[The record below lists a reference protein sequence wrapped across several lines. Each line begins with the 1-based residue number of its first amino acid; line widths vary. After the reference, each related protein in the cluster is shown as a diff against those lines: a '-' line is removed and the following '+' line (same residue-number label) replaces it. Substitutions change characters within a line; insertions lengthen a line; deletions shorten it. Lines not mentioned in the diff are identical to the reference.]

1 MGAEVNRGADSPAA
15 AAAVTRLGWKLGAW
29 RRKLGATRTRIRIRV
44 QRGTTSSTL
53 TSSLSSHRNA
63 ALSQICAL
71 NRIRASKAARVRQ
84 GNRSRRSE
92 VRPYPPPEMRS
103 TNKLEKSRQSAREC
117 RARKKL
123 RYQYLDDM
131 IL

>member
-1 MGAEVNRGADSPAA
+1 MGDSPAA

-29 RRKLGATRTRIRIRV
+29 RRKLGATRTRTRIRV

-71 NRIRASKAARVRQ
+71 NRIRASKAARVR
-84 GNRSRRSE
+84 RRETEAEGLKSDLTLP
-92 VRPYPPPEMRS
+92 RD
-103 TNKLEKSRQSAREC
+103 EKHKQAGEISAEC
-117 RARKKL
+117 SGVPGTQEAQIPVLGRH
-123 RYQYLDDM
+123 DP
-131 IL
+131 